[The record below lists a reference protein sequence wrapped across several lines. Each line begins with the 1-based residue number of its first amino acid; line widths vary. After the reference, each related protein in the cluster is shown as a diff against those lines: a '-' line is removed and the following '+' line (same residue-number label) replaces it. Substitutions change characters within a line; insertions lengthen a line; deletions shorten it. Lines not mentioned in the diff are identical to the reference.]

1 MWNKTV
7 FISGANGMLPTYFV
21 HLFMMMNLT
30 RKSNIRV
37 LALVRNRERALLVFS
52 KYLKDPFFELLVQD
66 VSTPIEIDQK
76 VDLIIHAASQASPK
90 FYGIDPVGTIN
101 ANVLGTYNLLKLGY
115 EKKVES
121 FLLFSSGEV
130 YGIPA
135 KATNIKEDD
144 YGYIDIL
151 NVRSCYAES
160 KRLAET
166 MCIAWFHQFG
176 VPVKIARIFHSYGPG
191 VQLDDGRVFADFI
204 KNIVNSQNIVLN
216 SSGSA
221 ERPFCYISDCIA
233 ALLFIMLKGEIGD
246 AYNVANVT
254 EYLSVK
260 KLAELLVKLFPE
272 KKLRV
277 ELNTPIDHASGYIR
291 SKIEQACPNVD
302 KIMELGWEPKIS
314 VSEGFRR
321 TIEFIQTL

>member
-1 MWNKTV
+1 
-7 FISGANGMLPTYFV
+7 
-21 HLFMMMNLT
+21 
-30 RKSNIRV
+30 
-37 LALVRNRERALLVFS
+37 
-52 KYLKDPFFELLVQD
+52 
-66 VSTPIEIDQK
+66 
-76 VDLIIHAASQASPK
+76 
-90 FYGIDPVGTIN
+90 
-101 ANVLGTYNLLKLGY
+101 
-115 EKKVES
+115 
-121 FLLFSSGEV
+121 
-130 YGIPA
+130 
-135 KATNIKEDD
+135 
-144 YGYIDIL
+144 
-151 NVRSCYAES
+151 
-160 KRLAET
+160 
-166 MCIAWFHQFG
+166 MCIAWLHQFG